1 MRLRSRALGSLDDD
15 DCRLHCSST
24 PMQRALTML
33 LKACAA
39 MRGVRINHHPVQHE
53 ATCTPHRHDLFVG
66 EDAHVDVD
74 VDVSLSLR

>member
-1 MRLRSRALGSLDDD
+1 
-15 DCRLHCSST
+15 
-24 PMQRALTML
+24 ML